1 MYQKGVIM
9 KKLSK
14 SLVKQLI
21 YEAMAEQEEE
31 FYVTVKNDNKGRMKG
46 SKDDIIAQLKKQNS
60 ALQDDDIEFE
70 PLEESI
76 QKISTTSIDKMVR
89 EEVSRYY
96 GEK

>member
-1 MYQKGVIM
+1 M

-31 FYVTVKNDNKGRMKG
+31 FFVTVKSDNKGRMKG
-46 SKDDIIAQLKKQNS
+46 TKDDIIAQLKKQNS
-60 ALQDDDIEFE
+60 ALQDDDIKFE

>member
-1 MYQKGVIM
+1 M

-31 FYVTVKNDNKGRMKG
+31 FYVIVRNDNKGRMKG
-46 SKDDIIAQLKKQNS
+46 TKDDIIAQLKKQNS

>member
-21 YEAMAEQEEE
+21 YEAMAEQEE
-31 FYVTVKNDNKGRMKG
+31 FFVTVKSDNKGRMKG